1 MIEVFELIYAWAVG
15 TLGRDRA
22 HEIVWPFLDRLTQ
35 TSPETAAWGALK
47 QVGLPKHAA
56 HLKALVRTVETI
68 PTIRRPGPTANTR
81 TTHPWKSNVMQTM
94 GQCWHA

>member
-1 MIEVFELIYAWAVG
+1 MVEIFDLIYAWAVAE
-15 TLGRDRA
+15 LGLSRA
-22 HEIVWPFLDRLTQ
+22 WTITWPYLERLSQ

-68 PTIRRPGPTANTR
+68 PGDLTFHLDLRATRKVLRP
-81 TTHPWKSNVMQTM
+81 
-94 GQCWHA
+94 